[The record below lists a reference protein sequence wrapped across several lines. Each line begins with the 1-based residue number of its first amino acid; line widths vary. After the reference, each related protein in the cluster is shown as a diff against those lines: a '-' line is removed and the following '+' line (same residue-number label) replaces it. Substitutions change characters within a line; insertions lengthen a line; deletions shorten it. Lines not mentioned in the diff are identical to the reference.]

1 MHNTGVIRGSYFC
14 RLVLLTHVMRHSF
27 SKSVFTSLLSIAGL
41 VYPQIS
47 ISQPKPADEPVLN
60 TPGPPAPVKDSA
72 FTIAIIP
79 DTQYYLAQAQLG
91 GTFDMFKAQIE
102 WIQKNQQREN
112 IAYVAHM
119 GDVTE
124 HGDNPVTAR
133 SEWYLAKTALYGL
146 ETPVSIPYGLAIGNH
161 DQFPAGHAV
170 SGTTTFYNRYFGVKH
185 FEGRPYYGGHYGTS
199 NDSHY
204 DLFRAGGL
212 DFIVLYLEYDQHN
225 EDQANLYQWAN
236 DILKQY
242 ASRKAIVVSHSLI
255 HFNPEKGTNASP
267 APFNAEGKA
276 VYESLKANPNVFM
289 MLCGHVGDNGEGY
302 RTDVYNGHTIK
313 TFLNDYQSR
322 PNGGHGLM
330 RLYTVSPKQ
339 NELRVRTFSPYFKEN
354 ETDGDSQFTVPLF
367 D

>member
-1 MHNTGVIRGSYFC
+1 MRCSLSHYVI
-14 RLVLLTHVMRHSF
+14 
-27 SKSVFTSLLSIAGL
+27 TSLLGGALLATATQSAG
-41 VYPQIS
+41 QT
-47 ISQPKPADEPVLN
+47 ATAEGPVLN
-60 TPGPPAPVKDSA
+60 TPGPPATVKSGDFSL
-72 FTIAIIP
+72 AIIP

-102 WIQKNQQREN
+102 WIQKNQVKEN

-119 GDVTE
+119 GDITE

-146 ETPVSIPYGLAIGNH
+146 ENPVSIPYGLAIGNH
-161 DQFPAGHAV
+161 DQFPAQHAV
-170 SGTTTFYNRYFGVKH
+170 TGTTNFYNRYFGIDH
-185 FEGRPYYGGHYGTS
+185 FAGRPYYGGHYGTN

-204 DLFRAGGL
+204 DLFSAGGL
-212 DFIVLYLEYDQHN
+212 EFIVLYLEFDAHN
-225 EDQANLYQWAN
+225 EDQTNLYAWAN
-236 DILKQY
+236 DVLKKH

-255 HFNPEKGTNASP
+255 HFNPIKGTNTP
-267 APFNAEGKA
+267 QAPFNAEGKA

-330 RLYTVSPKQ
+330 RLYRFSVSK
-339 NELRVRTFSPYFKEN
+339 NELKIKTFSPYFKEE

-367 D
+367 N

>member
-1 MHNTGVIRGSYFC
+1 MRCFIYRWVI
-14 RLVLLTHVMRHSF
+14 
-27 SKSVFTSLLSIAGL
+27 TSLLNGAVLVTAPQSIGQTATTE
-41 VYPQIS
+41 
-47 ISQPKPADEPVLN
+47 EPVLN
-60 TPGPPAPVKDSA
+60 SPGSAATVKTGDFSL
-72 FTIAIIP
+72 AIIP

-91 GTFDMFKAQIE
+91 GTFEMFRAQIE
-102 WIQKNQQREN
+102 WIQKNQVKEN

-119 GDVTE
+119 GDITE

-133 SEWYLAKTALYGL
+133 SEWYMAKTALYGL
-146 ETPVSIPYGLAIGNH
+146 ENPVSIPYGLAIGNH
-161 DQFPAGHAV
+161 DQFPAQHAV
-170 SGTTTFYNRYFGVKH
+170 TGTTNFYNRYFGVSH
-185 FEGRPYYGGHYGTS
+185 FEGRPYYGGHYGAS

-204 DLFRAGGL
+204 DLFSADGL
-212 DFIVLYLEYDQHN
+212 DFIVLYLEFDAHN
-225 EDQANLYQWAN
+225 EDRTNLSGWAN

-255 HFNPEKGTNASP
+255 HFNPVKGSNIP
-267 APFNAEGKA
+267 QAPFNAEGKA
-276 VYESLKANPNVFM
+276 VYESLKTNPNVFM

-330 RLYTVSPKQ
+330 RLYTFSVKK
-339 NELRVRTFSPYFKEN
+339 NELRVKTFSPYFKEE

-367 D
+367 N